1 VRDPVAVARRE
12 NCLLT
17 GRPVE
22 NAPMFGAGS
31 SRLRLT
37 RALQAAYA
45 QGLISEET
53 FVVRVNRVLD
63 APVIDPGEL
72 VGDLTF
78 RGSGRW
84 ERVSATLGTALG
96 RLELA
101 RGEAG
106 EPPSTLLALDW
117 SGHGHELLLGRHHRC
132 DVVLGDLS
140 VSRRHAKLV
149 FRDGHWVIQDL
160 GSTNGTAVNGRRVGR
175 CELRPGDRLL
185 IGAARLRID

>member
-1 VRDPVAVARRE
+1 
-12 NCLLT
+12 
-17 GRPVE
+17 
-22 NAPMFGAGS
+22 MFGAGT

-53 FVVRVNRVLD
+53 FVVRVHRVLD
-63 APVIDPGEL
+63 GPVIDPGEL

-84 ERVSATLGTALG
+84 ERLTAALDTAIG
-96 RLELA
+96 RLDRAFGDGGAEQ
-101 RGEAG
+101 
-106 EPPSTLLALDW
+106 PTLLALDW
-117 SGHGHELLLGRHHRC
+117 SGDQHELLVGRHHRC

-140 VSRRHAKLV
+140 VSRRHAKVV

-160 GSTNGTAVNGRRVGR
+160 GSTNGTIVNGRRVGR
-175 CELRPGDRLL
+175 CELRPGDRVL

>member
-1 VRDPVAVARRE
+1 
-12 NCLLT
+12 
-17 GRPVE
+17 
-22 NAPMFGAGS
+22 MFGAGT

-37 RALQAAYA
+37 RTLQAAYA

-53 FVVRVNRVLD
+53 FVVRVHRALD
-63 APVIDPGEL
+63 GPVIDPGEL

-84 ERVSATLGTALG
+84 ERLAAALDTAIG
-96 RLELA
+96 RHEHARGA
-101 RGEAG
+101 RGEQA
-106 EPPSTLLALDW
+106 STLLSLDW
-117 SGHGHELLLGRHHRC
+117 SGDQRELLVGRDHRC
-132 DVVLGDLS
+132 DVLLGDLS

-160 GSTNGTAVNGRRVGR
+160 GSTNGTIVNGRRVGR
-175 CELRPGDRLL
+175 CELRPGDRVL